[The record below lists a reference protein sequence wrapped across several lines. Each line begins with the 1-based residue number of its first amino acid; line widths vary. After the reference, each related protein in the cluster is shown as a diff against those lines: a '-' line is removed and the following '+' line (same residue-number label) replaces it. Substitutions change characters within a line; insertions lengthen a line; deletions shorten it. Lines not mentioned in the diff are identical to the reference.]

1 MADINKTST
10 SDPVTESLAA
20 FQETLDQVFL
30 LIMGNMVLLMQ
41 CGFAFL
47 EAGSVRSKNTSN
59 ILIKNLLDSFI
70 SGIAY
75 WTIGY
80 ALAFGKGNS
89 FIGWHHFATSELP
102 DSKLA
107 VFFFE
112 FVFAATSASI
122 VSGAV
127 AERCEFVAYV
137 IYSSILTGFIYPVVT
152 HWAWTDEGW
161 LSQGMIY
168 EINGVNE
175 TVRFHDF
182 AGSGVVHVVGG
193 TASFFA
199 ALFLGPRIGRFH
211 RETGTAINI
220 RGHSVPLA
228 ALGGFILIFGFLAFN
243 GGSNMTVSKPGD
255 GAVISLTVVNS
266 VLSGTTAAFTTLV
279 IHKFG
284 IMGQHWSLLNTL
296 NGALAGMVA
305 ICAGCDT
312 YRPWGAIIVGAVAGV
327 SFNVTSYMMIRLKI
341 DDPVDAVA
349 VHFGGGT
356 WGVIAAAFLKY
367 DTGVLMSW
375 DRRSGLILAWQL
387 VGFSSI
393 ALWTGF
399 ICLIMFGSL
408 KFAGILRVPKDIEIK
423 GLDIPRHNEPAY
435 PLETYGHGHLEKIVT
450 ILEDGQLSHL
460 HQGYLN
466 GGFKKDLG
474 PYESP
479 EVKVMGTNEV
489 RMVYS
494 LDQALSIEPKS
505 WRQTQPNEEMGA
517 GPLER
522 TAL

>member
-1 MADINKTST
+1 
-10 SDPVTESLAA
+10 
-20 FQETLDQVFL
+20 
-30 LIMGNMVLLMQ
+30 MQ

-59 ILIKNLLDSFI
+59 ILIKNLLDPFI

-75 WTIGY
+75 WTVGFGF
-80 ALAFGKGNS
+80 AFGEGNG
-89 FIGWHHFATSELP
+89 FIGWRHFATSELP

-107 VFFFE
+107 LFFFE
-112 FVFAATSASI
+112 FVFAATASSI

-137 IYSSILTGFIYPVVT
+137 IYSTVLAGFIYPVVT
-152 HWAWTDEGW
+152 HWVWTPEGW
-161 LSQGMIY
+161 LTQGLTY

-175 TVRFHDF
+175 TIGYHDF

-211 RETGTAINI
+211 KETGTVIRI

-228 ALGGFILIFGFLAFN
+228 ALGGFILIFGFMAFN

-255 GAVISLTVVNS
+255 GAIISLAVVNS
-266 VLSGTTAAFTTLV
+266 VLSGSSAAFTTLA
-279 IHKFG
+279 IHKVG

-312 YRPWGAIIVGAVAGV
+312 YRPWGAIIVGTIAAV
-327 SFNVTSYMMIRLKI
+327 SFNITSYLMIKLKI

-349 VHFGGGT
+349 VHFGGGS
-356 WGVIAAAFLKY
+356 WGVIAVAFLKY
-367 DTGVLMSW
+367 DTGILMSW
-375 DRRSGLILAWQL
+375 DRRSGLLLAWQL
-387 VGFSSI
+387 VGYCSI
-393 ALWTGF
+393 ALWAGG
-399 ICLIMFGSL
+399 ISLIMFGCL
-408 KFAGILRVPKDIEIK
+408 KLAGILRVPKEVEMK
-423 GLDIPRHNEPAY
+423 GLDISGHNEPAY
-435 PLETYGHGHLEKIVT
+435 PLETYGHGHLEKIIT

-460 HQGYLN
+460 HQGYVN

-479 EVKVMGTNEV
+479 EVKIMGTNEV
-489 RMVYS
+489 RMVFS
-494 LDQALSIEPKS
+494 LEQAVSIEPKS
-505 WRQTQPNEEMGA
+505 WYQTPPAEGNGVLQ
-517 GPLER
+517 ER
-522 TAL
+522 TSL